1 MNYGETMS
9 TLLFASRCMAINQSM
24 PVQHAEVDYAELCVA
39 LQAKGSMD
47 DLINMMLYTTT
58 NCNYY

>member
-1 MNYGETMS
+1 
-9 TLLFASRCMAINQSM
+9 MAINQSM

-39 LQAKGSMD
+39 LQAKGSID

-58 NCNYY
+58 KCNYY